1 MAETLGGLIRQAR
14 QALASAR
21 VADAALDSRL
31 IVEALTGTT
40 RAEAIADPDRPIAAA
55 KANAVADAV
64 RRRLAGEPVHRILG
78 FRAFHGLTLAL
89 SPDTLEPRPDTETL
103 VDAVLPF
110 VRATAG
116 RLGRCRILD
125 LGTGSGAIALALL
138 KEVPGAAAEGVDISP
153 GALATA
159 ATNAAAAGLGG
170 RFRPLHSHWYSATE
184 GRYHLIVANPPY
196 IRSEELA
203 SLQPEVRLHDPVQAL
218 DGGHDG
224 LDAFRE
230 IASGADAHL
239 EPGGKIALEIGHD
252 QKMDVS
258 ALFERAGF
266 SLAEAVQDLSGHTRA
281 LLFSRRAA

>member
-1 MAETLGGLIRQAR
+1 
-14 QALASAR
+14 
-21 VADAALDSRL
+21 
-31 IVEALTGTT
+31 
-40 RAEAIADPDRPIAAA
+40 
-55 KANAVADAV
+55 
-64 RRRLAGEPVHRILG
+64 
-78 FRAFHGLTLAL
+78 
-89 SPDTLEPRPDTETL
+89 
-103 VDAVLPF
+103 
-110 VRATAG
+110 
-116 RLGRCRILD
+116 
-125 LGTGSGAIALALL
+125 
-138 KEVPGAAAEGVDISP
+138 
-153 GALATA
+153 
-159 ATNAAAAGLGG
+159 
-170 RFRPLHSHWYSATE
+170 
-184 GRYHLIVANPPY
+184 VANPPY

-266 SLAEAVQDLSGHTRA
+266 GLAEAVQDLSGHTRA

>member
-1 MAETLGGLIRQAR
+1 M
-14 QALASAR
+14 
-21 VADAALDSRL
+21 
-31 IVEALTGTT
+31 
-40 RAEAIADPDRPIAAA
+40 
-55 KANAVADAV
+55 
-64 RRRLAGEPVHRILG
+64 
-78 FRAFHGLTLAL
+78 
-89 SPDTLEPRPDTETL
+89 
-103 VDAVLPF
+103 
-110 VRATAG
+110 
-116 RLGRCRILD
+116 
-125 LGTGSGAIALALL
+125 
-138 KEVPGAAAEGVDISP
+138 PGAAAEGVDISP

-159 ATNAAAAGLGG
+159 AANAAAAGLGG

-266 SLAEAVQDLSGHTRA
+266 SLAEAVQRPFRPYPGTA
-281 LLFSRRAA
+281 V